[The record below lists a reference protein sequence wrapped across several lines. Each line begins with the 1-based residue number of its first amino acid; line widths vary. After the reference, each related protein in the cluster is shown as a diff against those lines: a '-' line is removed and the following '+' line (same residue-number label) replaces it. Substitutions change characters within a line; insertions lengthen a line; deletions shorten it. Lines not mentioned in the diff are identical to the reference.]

1 LFLRLAD
8 FPQYDDLNTVKTEFF
23 PMVTVDQVLSS
34 LKKVV
39 DPELHKDIV
48 SMGMIKDLSINDGK
62 VDFTL
67 ELTTPACPFNSEI
80 EEDVRAAIASLGV
93 KDLNMRVTARV
104 MEGRSISMDE
114 LLPGVKNIIAV
125 ASGKGGVGKTT
136 VSVNLALALAN
147 SGAKVGLLDAD
158 IYGPSVPLMLG
169 LKASPEVVNNKIQ
182 PPEVEGVK
190 VISMGFF
197 YEQSQQAGIYRGPI
211 VSGIVKQFLTDV
223 SWGELDY
230 LIIDL
235 PPGTGDA
242 PLTIAQTI
250 PITGILIVTT
260 PQDVAM
266 NVAVKAIGMFNKLNV
281 PIVGVIENMSYL
293 QCPHCNEQI
302 SVFGKGGGKKISED
316 FGLPF
321 IGELPL
327 HPGIRESSDIGKP
340 TVISEPESVQSH
352 AFTKAAKL
360 IAGRISVLAAEIKA
374 QEQSESQAT
383 EQAKK
388 E

>member
-1 LFLRLAD
+1 MVSAD
-8 FPQYDDLNTVKTEFF
+8 L
-23 PMVTVDQVLSS
+23 VLSS

-39 DPELHKDIV
+39 DPELHKDVV
-48 SMGMIKDLSINDGK
+48 SMGMIKDLVINSGK
-62 VDFTL
+62 VAFTL
-67 ELTTPACPFNSEI
+67 ELTTPACPFNSDI
-80 EEDVRAAIASLGV
+80 EQDVRNAISSLGV
-93 KDLNMRVTARV
+93 KELDLKVTARV
-104 MEGRSISMDE
+104 MEGRAISMDE
-114 LLPGVKNIIAV
+114 LLPGVKNILAV

-136 VSVNLALALAN
+136 VSVNLAMALAKT
-147 SGAKVGLLDAD
+147 GAKVGLLDAD

-169 LKASPEVVNNKIQ
+169 LKASPEVINNKIQ
-182 PPEVEGVK
+182 PPVSEGIK

-211 VSGIVKQFLTDV
+211 ISGIVKQFLTDV
-223 SWGELDY
+223 NWGDLDY

-293 QCPHCNEQI
+293 ECPHCKQHTHI
-302 SVFGKGGGKKISED
+302 FGKGGGQTVSEQ
-316 FGLPF
+316 FNIPF
-321 IGELPL
+321 IGEIPL
-327 HPGIRESSDIGKP
+327 HPLIMTGSDIGKSV
-340 TVISEPESVQSH
+340 VISAPDSMNSLVFS
-352 AFTKAAKL
+352 KVAKT
-360 IAGRISVLAAEIKA
+360 IAGRISVIATEMRA
-374 QEQSESQAT
+374 QQETESEQSNSNNSSSQT
-383 EQAKK
+383 EAQNASHF
-388 E
+388 

>member
-1 LFLRLAD
+1 
-8 FPQYDDLNTVKTEFF
+8 
-23 PMVTVDQVLSS
+23 MVTVDQVLTS

-48 SMGMIKDLSINDGK
+48 SMGMIKDLAINDGK
-62 VDFTL
+62 VAFTL
-67 ELTTPACPFNSEI
+67 ELTTPACPFNSDI
-80 EEDVRAAIASLGV
+80 EKDVRAAIDGLGV
-93 KDLNMRVTARV
+93 KELNLKVTARV
-104 MEGRSISMDE
+104 MEGRAVSMDE
-114 LLPGVKNIIAV
+114 LLPGVRNIVAV

-136 VSVNLALALAN
+136 VSVNLALALAKT
-147 SGAKVGLLDAD
+147 GAKVGLLDAD
-158 IYGPSVPLMLG
+158 IYGPSVPLMMG
-169 LKASPEVVNNKIQ
+169 LKASPEVINNKIQ
-182 PPEVEGVK
+182 PPEVDGVK

-223 SWGELDY
+223 NWGELDY

-281 PIVGVIENMSYL
+281 PIIGVVENMSYL
-293 QCPHCNEQI
+293 ECPHCTDQI
-302 SVFGKGGGKKISED
+302 YLFGQGGGKRISDDYKI
-316 FGLPF
+316 PF
-321 IGELPL
+321 IGEIPL
-327 HPGIRESSDIGKP
+327 HPGIREGSDTGKP
-340 TVISEPESVQSH
+340 AVISNPESMQAH
-352 AFTKAAKL
+352 AFSKAAKVV
-360 IAGRISVLAAEIKA
+360 AGRISIIAAELKA
-374 QEQSESQAT
+374 QEQAEP
-383 EQAKK
+383 AK
-388 E
+388 

>member
-1 LFLRLAD
+1 MVSV
-8 FPQYDDLNTVKTEFF
+8 DL
-23 PMVTVDQVLSS
+23 VLSS

-39 DPELHKDIV
+39 DPELHKDVV
-48 SMGMIKDLSINDGK
+48 SMGMIKDLVINSGK
-62 VDFTL
+62 VAFTL
-67 ELTTPACPFNSEI
+67 ELTTPACPFNSDI
-80 EEDVRAAIASLGV
+80 EQDVRNAISSLGV
-93 KDLNMRVTARV
+93 KELDLKVTARV
-104 MEGRSISMDE
+104 MEGRAISMDE
-114 LLPGVKNIIAV
+114 LLPGVKNILAV

-136 VSVNLALALAN
+136 VSVNLAMALAKT
-147 SGAKVGLLDAD
+147 GAKVGLLDAD

-169 LKASPEVVNNKIQ
+169 LKASPEVINNKIQ
-182 PPEVEGVK
+182 PPVSEGIK

-211 VSGIVKQFLTDV
+211 ISGIVKQFLTDV
-223 SWGELDY
+223 NWGDLDY

-293 QCPHCNEQI
+293 ECPHCKQHTHI
-302 SVFGKGGGKKISED
+302 FGKGGGQTVSEQ
-316 FGLPF
+316 FNIPF
-321 IGELPL
+321 IGEIPL
-327 HPGIRESSDIGKP
+327 HPLIMTGSDIGKSV
-340 TVISEPESVQSH
+340 VISAPDSMNSLVFS
-352 AFTKAAKL
+352 KVAKT
-360 IAGRISVLAAEIKA
+360 IAGRISVIATEMRA
-374 QEQSESQAT
+374 QQETESEQSNSNNSSSQT
-383 EQAKK
+383 EAQNASHF
-388 E
+388 

>member
-1 LFLRLAD
+1 
-8 FPQYDDLNTVKTEFF
+8 
-23 PMVTVDQVLSS
+23 
-34 LKKVV
+34 
-39 DPELHKDIV
+39 
-48 SMGMIKDLSINDGK
+48 
-62 VDFTL
+62 
-67 ELTTPACPFNSEI
+67 
-80 EEDVRAAIASLGV
+80 
-93 KDLNMRVTARV
+93 
-104 MEGRSISMDE
+104 MDE
-114 LLPGVKNIIAV
+114 LLPGVKNIVAV

-136 VSVNLALALAN
+136 VSVNLAIALART
-147 SGAKVGLLDAD
+147 GAKVGLLDAD
-158 IYGPSVPLMLG
+158 IYGPSVPLMMG

-182 PPEVEGVK
+182 PPEVDGVK

-223 SWGELDY
+223 NWGELDY

-281 PIVGVIENMSYL
+281 PIIGVVENMSYL
-293 QCPHCNEQI
+293 KCPHCNDQI
-302 SVFGKGGGKKISED
+302 YLFGQGGGKKISED
-316 FGLPF
+316 FKIPF
-321 IGELPL
+321 IGEIPL
-327 HPGIRESSDIGKP
+327 HPGIREGSDTGKP
-340 TVISEPESVQSH
+340 AVVSEPQSVQAD
-352 AFTKAAKL
+352 AFSKAAKVV
-360 IAGRISVLAAEIKA
+360 AGRISIIASEMKA
-374 QEQSESQAT
+374 QEEAES
-383 EQAKK
+383 KK